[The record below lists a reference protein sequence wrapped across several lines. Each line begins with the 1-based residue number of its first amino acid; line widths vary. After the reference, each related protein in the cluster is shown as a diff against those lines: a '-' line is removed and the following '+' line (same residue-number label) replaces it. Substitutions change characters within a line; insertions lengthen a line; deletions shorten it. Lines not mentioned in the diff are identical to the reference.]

1 MAGRKQLPDTNMDYA
16 VNAETRVLATA
27 SKRKLQRV
35 RGAVAKLK
43 ALDPSSN
50 YEKELMRA
58 EEEMTEAHR
67 ALMQKLEQVDGGDL
81 LKRTQSE
88 WLEAG
93 GMADYVKRHPNLYPT
108 CPQSR
113 ASRRTQG
120 ASGTAC
126 KARRMNCGRRAAAYF
141 RRGYSVHCLHR

>member
-1 MAGRKQLPDTNMDYA
+1 MDYA

-58 EEEMTEAHR
+58 EEEMTEVHR
-67 ALMQKLEQVDGGDL
+67 ALMQKLDG
-81 LKRTQSE
+81 RST
-88 WLEAG
+88 A
-93 GMADYVKRHPNLYPT
+93 AT
-108 CPQSR
+108 C
-113 ASRRTQG
+113 
-120 ASGTAC
+120 
-126 KARRMNCGRRAAAYF
+126 
-141 RRGYSVHCLHR
+141 

>member
-1 MAGRKQLPDTNMDYA
+1 MDYA

-67 ALMQKLEQVDGGDL
+67 ALMQKLDG
-81 LKRTQSE
+81 RST
-88 WLEAG
+88 A
-93 GMADYVKRHPNLYPT
+93 AT
-108 CPQSR
+108 C
-113 ASRRTQG
+113 
-120 ASGTAC
+120 
-126 KARRMNCGRRAAAYF
+126 
-141 RRGYSVHCLHR
+141 